1 MVRDRATENLAEIST
16 GAGERVTLWVCKAF
30 EETLTKHCSNLIKSV
45 LKGKAGSCQPVSQA
59 YCSLVFL
66 LFSVSLTLPM
76 ALLKAEGW
84 FWCLPALL
92 LPSLSQQRQNNR
104 LVFYFFGL

>member
-1 MVRDRATENLAEIST
+1 MVGDRATENLAGIST
-16 GAGERVTLWVCKAF
+16 GAGERVPLRLCKAF

-45 LKGKAGSCQPVSQA
+45 LKGKADSCQPVSQA
-59 YCSLVFL
+59 YCSLGFL
-66 LFSVSLTLPM
+66 PFSMSLRTDFTLPM

-92 LPSLSQQRQNNR
+92 LPGIS
-104 LVFYFFGL
+104 